1 MSQQLKL
8 EKDADP
14 RDEAY
19 ATENTVGGRLRKAR
33 LDRGF
38 HSQSAFV
45 KKYKLVQSTF
55 SLHECNQRKVD
66 VKTAHHY
73 AGLLDVPVEY
83 LLFGSKPASEM
94 DADTAAWMSPEHH
107 LRAGEWVSPDA
118 VSNTLTRSE
127 HLLPPDVRYP
137 AKYQRA
143 FLMADRTGGAAIP
156 ENAVVV
162 ALDVRGS
169 LHTLPRG
176 AHVVVQRFGAGRKTC
191 ERTLRRVVEFDDAHV
206 RLALPVPSAQLSEK
220 DLQDTLVPLDGGDRS
235 AEVLGKVISVHSFI

>member
-8 EKDADP
+8 DAELGSQNDNCP
-14 RDEAY
+14 IDD
-19 ATENTVGGRLRKAR
+19 TVGGRLRKTR
-33 LDRGF
+33 MDRGF
-38 HSQSAFV
+38 YSQSAFV

-73 AGLLDVPVEY
+73 AKLLDVPVEY
-83 LLFGSKPASEM
+83 LLFGSRPMAEV
-94 DADTAAWMSPEHH
+94 DTDTVSWMSPEHH
-107 LRAGEWVSPDA
+107 LCAGEWVSPTA
-118 VSNTLTRSE
+118 PSNHLTRSE

-137 AKYQRA
+137 AKFQHA
-143 FLMADRTGGAAIP
+143 FVMADRTGGAEVP

-162 ALDVRGS
+162 TLDVRGS

-176 AHVVVQRFGAGRKTC
+176 SYVVLQRFAAGKRKC
-191 ERTLRRVVEFDDAHV
+191 ERTLRRVIGCDDTHI

-220 DLQDTLVPLDGGDRS
+220 DLQDALVPLGGDDDMHI
-235 AEVLGKVISVHSFI
+235 LGKVISIHSFI